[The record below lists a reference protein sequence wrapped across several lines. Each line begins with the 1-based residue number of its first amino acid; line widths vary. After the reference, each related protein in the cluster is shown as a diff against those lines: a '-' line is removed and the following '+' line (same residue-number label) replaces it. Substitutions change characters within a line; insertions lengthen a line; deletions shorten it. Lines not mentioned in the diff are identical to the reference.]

1 MFSDPQ
7 FWVFIAFIIFIGVM
21 IKPVRKILSNN
32 LGDKIQEIKDSID
45 QAEKIKNDA
54 QLALSEIKKRQNEV
68 KREID
73 LIEQEAK
80 EKITIIEKNAH
91 TKLIDQINKRNA
103 LASVKIDQMTRD
115 ANTEIQKHITQIA
128 ISATVNIL
136 EKKLNDKEK
145 QNLINQSV
153 NELGSA
159 LKN

>member
-21 IKPVRKILSNN
+21 IKPVRKIFSIN

-68 KREID
+68 KGEID